1 MYNNNHFDRNMR
13 FEARTMYNND
23 YFDRNM
29 IFEVRTMYNNNYFDR
44 NMRFEAPYDVQ
55 QGENQLHFTYLDTT
69 GRPVIVIHK
78 SNLAEQHIQDF
89 QVC

>member
-1 MYNNNHFDRNMR
+1 
-13 FEARTMYNND
+13 
-23 YFDRNM
+23 
-29 IFEVRTMYNNNYFDR
+29 
-44 NMRFEAPYDVQ
+44 MRFEAPYDVQ

-89 QVC
+89 QVYC